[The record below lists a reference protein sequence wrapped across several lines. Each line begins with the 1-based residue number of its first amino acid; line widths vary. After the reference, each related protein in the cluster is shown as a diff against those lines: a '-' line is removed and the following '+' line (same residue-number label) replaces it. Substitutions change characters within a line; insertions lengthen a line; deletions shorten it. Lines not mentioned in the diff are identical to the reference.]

1 MLIRISGTQKLA
13 KVVYILHYFQCVQIL
28 MNVVGEFQTPNCLD
42 DIYYHRECVCYSLE
56 GRLVDLITISSYHNM
71 SSEREIR
78 LKHLFPMVDV
88 PRPFRFLGK
97 KVIYCLGL
105 LLLRNPILQLSL
117 HIH

>member
-1 MLIRISGTQKLA
+1 
-13 KVVYILHYFQCVQIL
+13 
-28 MNVVGEFQTPNCLD
+28 MNVVGEFQIPNCLD

-88 PRPFRFLGK
+88 PRPFRFHGK
-97 KVIYCLGL
+97 KVIYFLGL
-105 LLLRNPILQLSL
+105 LLLCNPFCNCLCTHTEIFQLYYNVMILNGSIDIQNK
-117 HIH
+117 IK

>member
-1 MLIRISGTQKLA
+1 MLIKIRCTRKWL
-13 KVVYILHYFQCVQIL
+13 KYCTLYITSSFVQIL
-28 MNVVGEFQTPNCLD
+28 INVVGELQTPNCLD

-88 PRPFRFLGK
+88 PRPFSFHGK
-97 KVIYCLGL
+97 KVIYFLGL
-105 LLLRNPILQLSL
+105 LLLCNPILQLSL
-117 HIH
+117 YIY